1 MGQCAS
7 TLAIL
12 AAGLALTVF
21 VTPVDANPLH
31 HAHRG
36 HIAGHSSYHS
46 GHNVYL
52 RRGYSRRGPAYGPGF
67 GFATYAGDP
76 FAYDDYYD
84 GHRCYYLHR
93 QDVCLGLNRPLDPF
107 E

>member
-1 MGQCAS
+1 MSHCAS
-7 TLAIL
+7 TLTIL
-12 AAGLALTVF
+12 VAGLALTAF
-21 VTPVDANPLH
+21 TPLADATSLY

-36 HIAGHSSYHS
+36 HITGHSSYHS
-46 GHNVYL
+46 SYNVHL
-52 RRGYSRRGPAYGPGF
+52 KRGYSRRGPPYGPGF

-93 QDVCLGLNRPLDPF
+93 RDVCLGLNRPLDPF